1 MLEKNDTLIWYHENA
16 EAFIDRTADVDMSD
30 LYRTFLTY
38 MPSGGSIMD
47 LGCGAGSA
55 ALFFTQM
62 GYRVLAVDGAGNCA
76 ILRKSASAALS
87 AACVLR
93 NWALRMLSTAS
104 GLALLCC
111 MCEKPA
117 LPA

>member
-1 MLEKNDTLIWYHENA
+1 MLENNDTLIWYHENA
-16 EAFIDRTADVDMSD
+16 EEFIDRTADVDMSD

-47 LGCGAGSA
+47 LGCGAGGA

-62 GYRVLAVDGAGNCA
+62 GYRVLWMDAGNCA
-76 ILRKSASAALS
+76 ILRKTASAALS

-93 NWALRMLSTAS
+93 NWTLRILSTAS
-104 GLALLCC
+104 GLALLFC
-111 MCEKPA
+111 MCEKPTS
-117 LPA
+117 PA